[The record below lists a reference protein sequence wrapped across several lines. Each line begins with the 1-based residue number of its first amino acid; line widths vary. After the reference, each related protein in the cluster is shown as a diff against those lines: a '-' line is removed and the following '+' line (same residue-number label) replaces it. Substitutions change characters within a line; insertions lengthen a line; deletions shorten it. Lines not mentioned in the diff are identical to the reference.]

1 MMPVSH
7 RDAANGGAHPELWSV
22 VVLLLTR
29 SPERSDGYNVP
40 LYCRGG
46 AVVVGDCVV
55 AAATAAAVALI
66 DPCAVVLAVAANN

>member
-1 MMPVSH
+1 M
-7 RDAANGGAHPELWSV
+7 WF
-22 VVLLLTR
+22 LTL

-46 AVVVGDCVV
+46 AVVVGGCVV

>member
-1 MMPVSH
+1 M
-7 RDAANGGAHPELWSV
+7 WF
-22 VVLLLTR
+22 LTL

-55 AAATAAAVALI
+55 AAATAAATVALI